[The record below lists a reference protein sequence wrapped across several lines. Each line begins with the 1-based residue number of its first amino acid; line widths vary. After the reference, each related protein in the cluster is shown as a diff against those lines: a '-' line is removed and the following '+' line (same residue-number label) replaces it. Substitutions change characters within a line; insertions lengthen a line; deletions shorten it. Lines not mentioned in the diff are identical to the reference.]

1 MRNKLTDLN
10 DHLFEQ
16 LERLNNDDL
25 KGPELEEE
33 IKRAKAMSQVATQ
46 IVNGAKTIVDA
57 MRIANSE
64 GMDKNKFSKLL
75 GE

>member
-16 LERLNNDDL
+16 LERLNSDEL
-25 KGPELEEE
+25 KGKELEEE

-46 IVNGAKTIVDA
+46 IVNGHKTIVDA
-57 MRIANSE
+57 MRVASGKGI
-64 GMDKNKFSKLL
+64 DKERINKML

>member
-10 DHLFEQ
+10 DHLFQQ
-16 LERLNNDDL
+16 LERLNDDDL
-25 KGPELEEE
+25 TGENLEQE

-57 MRIANSE
+57 MRIANTE
-64 GMDKNKFSKLL
+64 GMDKNKFNKLL